1 MTKNLKQLSSLFFLG
16 TTPFLLLA
24 CGQSFQPLQKFQV
37 TADSIEVA
45 PPSGASGSSA
55 AALPAPPT
63 PVIPAAPSVGN
74 ANGAAS
80 GVAPGPTDP
89 TAQTFCSQLSFNG
102 VTWDKSL
109 DVSARRAFAIALS
122 LSGGFEGGDGW
133 SNITNNFDGTGL
145 SAGLLNQTLG
155 TGSLQPLLATMK
167 NAHPA
172 EFNGSMS
179 VAHASA
185 LSSMLGAWEKSTSWS
200 PSEVMQLNSE
210 IMMESGA
217 PVETLRGPA
226 SFAAPLAFTPLDTG
240 FHILSTATTNSI
252 QWAVQNLYLSSGA
265 FVPSWK
271 SDMQMLLKNPDYVT
285 IQINAALHYHQLAQ
299 RYMMRVGYNDLRTYL
314 LMFDIAT
321 QNGSISEQRFTQ
333 WQNLVASQK
342 ITGEVERLKA
352 LVDIRLLD
360 TLPQW
365 RADVRS
371 RKYTI
376 IDGTGVVHGS
386 ALNLP
391 KKFCYSL
398 KDSAN

>member
-1 MTKNLKQLSSLFFLG
+1 MTKNLKVLSSQLFLAAS
-16 TTPFLLLA
+16 PFFLLA

-45 PPSGASGSSA
+45 PA
-55 AALPAPPT
+55 
-63 PVIPAAPSVGN
+63 PAADVVGVAVPATPAIPSVGN
-74 ANGAAS
+74 SSGAA
-80 GVAPGPTDP
+80 GGGTTQGPTDP
-89 TAQTFCSQLSFNG
+89 IAQTFCSQLSFSG

-167 NAHPA
+167 NSHPA

-179 VAHASA
+179 VAHSNS
-185 LSSMLGAWEKSTSWS
+185 LSSMLAGWEKSTSWS

-210 IMMESGA
+210 IMMESNTPA
-217 PVETLRGPA
+217 ESLRGPA
-226 SFAAPLAFTPLDTG
+226 SFEAPLAVTPLDTG

-252 QWAVQNLYLSSGA
+252 QWAVQNLYLSNGA

-271 SDMQMLLKNPDYVT
+271 SDLQTLLKNPDYVT
-285 IQINAALHYHQLAQ
+285 IQINTALHYHQLAQ

-333 WQNLVASQK
+333 WQNQVASQK

-371 RKYTI
+371 RKYAI
-376 IDGTGVVHGS
+376 IDGTGVVHGT